1 MAEQLKQQSDSVAAQ
16 LQEAKTHHK
25 TFSEKTKS
33 KIEQKDQAIDSLTL
47 QVSQHIGA
55 IAQLQLE
62 QEQLQSD
69 IAAKVAVIEG
79 LTTDLEGEKAERQQ
93 MKLMQEEFLQQQQQQ
108 HSASIAD
115 LESQV
120 ESIQSSSALQ
130 LQQQQAAA
138 ACASAEASSVAQ
150 QLGAQLQ
157 STMQASAAF

>member
-79 LTTDLEGEKAERQQ
+79 LTTDLEAEKVERQH
-93 MKLMQEEFLQQQQQQ
+93 MKLMQEEFLQQQQQ